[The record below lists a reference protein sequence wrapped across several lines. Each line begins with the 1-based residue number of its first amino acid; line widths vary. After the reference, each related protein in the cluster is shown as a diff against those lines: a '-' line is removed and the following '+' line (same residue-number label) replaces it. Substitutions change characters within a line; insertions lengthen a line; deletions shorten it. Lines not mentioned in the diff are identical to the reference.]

1 MLQKPELSAGPGHL
15 ARKQTLPTC
24 LLVFAPLA
32 FFRVCMDFCGRAYVS
47 RVFVWILV
55 LGFAFLVFVWTLM
68 LALAFLSICMHS

>member
-1 MLQKPELSAGPGHL
+1 
-15 ARKQTLPTC
+15 
-24 LLVFAPLA
+24 
-32 FFRVCMDFCGRAYVS
+32 MDFCGRDYVS